1 MLVSK
6 RSVHELALEGD
17 IKSVQ
22 ELSATKP
29 GCVKTKDDSG
39 RLPLHW
45 AVSKGHTELAA
56 WLLDQTKE
64 ADVADESGWTPL
76 IIAASAGHS
85 DLLRLLLDNGTDLN
99 RTTDQGRTALLYAAS
114 KGRAELVMELLN
126 RGADVNKSDQLGAT
140 PLHRYVPGIM
150 L

>member
-56 WLLDQTKE
+56 WLP
-64 ADVADESGWTPL
+64 GCWTRPRKL
-76 IIAASAGHS
+76 MLPTSQAG
-85 DLLRLLLDNGTDLN
+85 LL
-99 RTTDQGRTALLYAAS
+99 S
-114 KGRAELVMELLN
+114 
-126 RGADVNKSDQLGAT
+126 S
-140 PLHRYVPGIM
+140 
-150 L
+150 